1 MEDEKLREVLAW
13 AEEMSTL
20 QQNLGDRFDF
30 EENTRGKFNLVPR
43 AIKENAKQK
52 EIATLMEIVN
62 ANENN
67 TELRYAPIRDA
78 ETDLLNKAVANQL
91 SDSSHSRLATRG
103 MRDAKQLPK
112 NERLAG
118 AQYQAQMLGTGRDA
132 LTGAPISMQ
141 EFDAGHIKSNIMYP
155 ETSNDY
161 RNIRPQA
168 SGVNRAA
175 REAEGDA
182 LVDRLLNGYI
192 KRLRKR

>member
-1 MEDEKLREVLAW
+1 M
-13 AEEMSTL
+13 
-20 QQNLGDRFDF
+20 N
-30 EENTRGKFNLVPR
+30 R
-43 AIKENAKQK
+43 AI
-52 EIATLMEIVN
+52 
-62 ANENN
+62 
-67 TELRYAPIRDA
+67 
-78 ETDLLNKAVANQL
+78 ANQL
-91 SDSSHSRLATRG
+91 SDSAHSKLATRG

-175 REAEGDA
+175 REAEGDE
-182 LVDRLLNGYI
+182 LVDRLLNGYL
-192 KRLRKR
+192 KRLRRR

>member
-1 MEDEKLREVLAW
+1 VEDEKLREVLAW

-20 QQNLGDRFDF
+20 QENLGDRFDF

-43 AIKENAKQK
+43 AIQENANQK

-62 ANENN
+62 ASKNN
-67 TELRYAPIRDA
+67 TELQYAPIRDA
-78 ETDLLNKAVANQL
+78 ETDVLNRAVANQL
-91 SDSSHSRLATRG
+91 SDSSHSKLATRG

-112 NERLAG
+112 NERLAA

-132 LTGAPISMQ
+132 LTGAPMSMQ
-141 EFDAGHIKSNIMYP
+141 DYDAGHIKSNIMYP

-161 RNIRPQA
+161 KNIRPQP
-168 SGVNRAA
+168 SGINRAG
-175 REAEGDA
+175 REAEGEE
-182 LVDRLLNGYI
+182 LVDRLLNGYL